1 MQAVQAKTNSP
12 VYFKIARD
20 IARRIASGSIAV
32 GERLSGRSVM
42 SSEYGVSPETIRR
55 AFHLLSD
62 NNVIEVRPQ
71 SGAYV
76 LSAESAKLYLSQTE
90 DTETGRKLQNR
101 LNSLISEQMR
111 VSKELADVTS
121 TIAKKQVLLFS
132 ASEQGFGLGE
142 VIIKDESWVIG
153 KTIGQLEFWQAT
165 GATVVAI
172 RREGEII
179 ISPGPYAD
187 LRTDDCLIYVLNKNA
202 EGSVE
207 EFINCRCADKENSN
221 K

>member
-1 MQAVQAKTNSP
+1 MCAAREKSNSP
-12 VYFKIARD
+12 VYFQIARD
-20 IARRIASGSIAV
+20 IAKRIAAGDFTV
-32 GERLSGRSVM
+32 GERISGRSVM

-55 AFHLLSD
+55 AFHLLED

-76 LSAESAKLYLSQTE
+76 LSAESAKLYLSQTA
-90 DTETGRKLQNR
+90 DTVSGRELQDR

-111 VSKELADVTS
+111 VSKELTEVTAI
-121 TIAKKQVLLFS
+121 IAKKQVLLFS
-132 ASEQGFGLGE
+132 AAEQGFGLGE
-142 VIIKDESWVIG
+142 VTIREGSWVIG
-153 KTIGQLEFWQAT
+153 KTIGKLAFWQAT

-172 RREGEII
+172 RRAGEMI

-187 LRTDDCLIYVLNKNA
+187 LRIGDCLIYVLNKDA

-207 EFINCRCADKENSN
+207 EFINRPCADKE
-221 K
+221 